1 MTSGAP
7 APHSYVVVGIDPGTV
22 VMGLS
27 AVRVTGNVL
36 ELLAMEAVKFSTK
49 KEPLERLADIHES
62 VRVWVA
68 RYQPEVVALEAPFF
82 GKNVQSMLKLGRA
95 QGVAMGVA
103 LANNLPVFEYSPTRV
118 KQSITGSGSATKEKV
133 AGMLQSIYA
142 FRELPQKLDATDGL
156 AVATC
161 HIFSTKT
168 PSYAQTLPGQ
178 TQPIVRGVLQEP
190 ALNWQKGM
198 KKRAQGG
205 ASKNAWASFVQNNPD
220 KLRS

>member
-1 MTSGAP
+1 
-7 APHSYVVVGIDPGTV
+7 
-22 VMGLS
+22 
-27 AVRVTGNVL
+27 
-36 ELLAMEAVKFSTK
+36 
-49 KEPLERLADIHES
+49 
-62 VRVWVA
+62 
-68 RYQPEVVALEAPFF
+68 
-82 GKNVQSMLKLGRA
+82 MLKLGRA

-161 HIFSTKT
+161 HIFSSKA
-168 PSYAQTLPGQ
+168 PSYAQ
-178 TQPIVRGVLQEP
+178 PIADQSPPSQRGDLSEP
-190 ALNWQKGM
+190 ALNWKKGM

>member
-1 MTSGAP
+1 
-7 APHSYVVVGIDPGTV
+7 
-22 VMGLS
+22 
-27 AVRVTGNVL
+27 
-36 ELLAMEAVKFSTK
+36 
-49 KEPLERLADIHES
+49 
-62 VRVWVA
+62 
-68 RYQPEVVALEAPFF
+68 
-82 GKNVQSMLKLGRA
+82 
-95 QGVAMGVA
+95 MGVA

-142 FRELPQKLDATDGL
+142 FREMPQKLDATDGL

-161 HIFSTKT
+161 HIFSSKT
-168 PSYAQTLPGQ
+168 TSYTQTLPGQ
-178 TQPIVRGVLQEP
+178 TQPNARGILQEP

>member
-7 APHSYVVVGIDPGTV
+7 APHSYGVVGIDPGTV

-27 AVRVTGNVL
+27 AVRVTGNIL

-49 KEPLERLADIHES
+49 KEPLERLADIHEA

-156 AVATC
+156 AAAVC
-161 HIFSTKT
+161 HFYQSSSPLAAGK
-168 PSYAQTLPGQ
+168 SYSG
-178 TQPIVRGVLQEP
+178 
-190 ALNWQKGM
+190 WK
-198 KKRAQGG
+198 
-205 ASKNAWASFVQNNPD
+205 SFLSANPD
-220 KLRS
+220 RLGGKSKKS

>member
-1 MTSGAP
+1 
-7 APHSYVVVGIDPGTV
+7 
-22 VMGLS
+22 
-27 AVRVTGNVL
+27 
-36 ELLAMEAVKFSTK
+36 
-49 KEPLERLADIHES
+49 LERLADIHEA

-156 AVATC
+156 LL
-161 HIFSTKT
+161 
-168 PSYAQTLPGQ
+168 PTLNRLPTSHHQ
-178 TQPIVRGVLQEP
+178 VS
-190 ALNWQKGM
+190 
-198 KKRAQGG
+198 G
-205 ASKNAWASFVQNNPD
+205 AICLSPH
-220 KLRS
+220 